1 MRSIRG
7 NEIGMIFQDPLTSL
21 NPTMTIGK
29 QIAEVV
35 SLHREVSKEQA
46 MDRAAE
52 VLDLVGIPR
61 VRERIKEYPHQFS
74 GGMRQRVMIAMALAC
89 EPKLLIADEP
99 TTALDVTIQ
108 KQILE
113 LIDDLRLRLGMSV
126 ILVTHDLGVIAGR
139 ADRVAV
145 MYAGQIAE
153 LTDTE
158 TLFAR
163 PRHPYTEALFQSL
176 PDKAAEAGERLYS
189 IPGLP
194 PDLVNPPTGCRFA
207 ARCRY
212 VTDRCREE
220 EPSLTAEVVGHSSA
234 ASTPS
239 GRRSAARPADVVDY
253 NQSALEAP
261 VEGPGIGDVLL
272 DVEHLVKDYPV
283 TKGAVLQRR
292 VGLAQRSR
300 GRELHDPQ
308 RRDVRPGRRVRLREE
323 HHRQAG
329 RRPGEADRRRDQLRG
344 QGPGEEH
351 RPGVPEGTQEHSAH
365 VPGLLRLPRPA
376 ECGPGRCCASR
387 SSFRASAPRRS
398 SSTRVGDM
406 LDKVGLPR
414 SAADRYPHEFSGGQR
429 QRLGFA
435 RALMLNPQLIVADE
449 PVSALDVSIQAQVL
463 NMMKELQHDLGLTYL
478 FISHD
483 LGVVRYLS
491 EKIGVMYLGKLVEVG
506 PAEEVYLRPAH
517 PYTRGL
523 LDSAP
528 VADPAAE
535 KAKVSEG
542 VTGELPSA
550 IHPPSGC
557 RFRTRC
563 PRAQAICADVEPPMP
578 PFAGEGHLAACH
590 FPLEIAVGAP
600 VDGRGAVH
608 AELAVARRPAEP
620 RSRTAARASS
630 PRGCP
635 LRLPEPG
642 CSAGVAPREALVT
655 ASPQFTTR
663 PQLAGTFGMVASTH
677 WLASAAGMA
686 VLERGGN
693 AFDAAVAAGLV
704 LQVVEPHLNGPAG
717 EVPVIGFD
725 AAAGQPFVL
734 DGQGTAPA
742 AATLE
747 AFAAPRPRPRAG
759 HRPAGCLRASG
770 VRYLD
775 AAAGAVRHAA
785 AARGHGVRDRLRRA
799 RLPDAAGRERRDRG
813 GRRHV
818 PGPLARLGRDLPGRR
833 SPGSWQ
839 PVHQPPAGRRL
850 RAHPGRGRASRRP
863 GASARSRRPGTPS
876 TRVSS
881 PTPSPAYLESAEVM
895 DVTGRRN
902 RGLLTADDLAGW
914 RASAEAPVTRR
925 VPRPDRLQD
934 RAVGSGSCLPPAA
947 WAAGRAWHRGRRG
960 GQR

>member
-1 MRSIRG
+1 VAPLLEITDLRTEIKLREGVVHAVDGVTLGVAQGETLGIVGESGCGKTMTALSIINLLPTGGHIAAGSIALDGQEISSLSEENMRHIRG

-21 NPTMTIGK
+21 NPTMTVGR
-29 QIAEVV
+29 QISEVV
-35 SLHREVSKEQA
+35 RLHRDVTKEQA

-145 MYAGQIAE
+145 MYAGKISE
-153 LTDTE
+153 ITDTE
-158 TLFAR
+158 TLFTR
-163 PRHPYTEALFQSL
+163 PRHPYTEALFQAL

-194 PDLVNPPTGCRFA
+194 PDLVHPPAGCRFA

-212 VTDRCREE
+212 ATDRCRTE
-220 EPSLTAEVVGHSSA
+220 EPPLAGEVAGHEFRCFYPVGPSERTATGRLASYGASA
-234 ASTPS
+234 PAEERETP
-239 GRRSAARPADVVDY
+239 
-253 NQSALEAP
+253 E
-261 VEGPGIGDVLL
+261 IGDTLL
-272 DVEHLVKDYPV
+272 DVSHLVKDYAV

-292 VGLAQRSR
+292 VGWLSAVADVNFTIRAGETFGLVGES
-300 GRELHDPQ
+300 GCGKSTIGKLVVGLEKPTSGSISFEGKDLSKSSAREYRRERRNIQLMFQDSYASLDP
-308 RRDVRPGRRVRLREE
+308 RMRAGTLLREPLVIQGIGTRE
-323 HHRQAG
+323 EQREKV
-329 RRPGEADRRRDQLRG
+329 GE
-344 QGPGEEH
+344 
-351 RPGVPEGTQEHSAH
+351 
-365 VPGLLRLPRPA
+365 
-376 ECGPGRCCASR
+376 
-387 SSFRASAPRRS
+387 
-398 SSTRVGDM
+398 M

-463 NMMKELQHDLGLTYL
+463 NMMKELQRDLGLTYL

-528 VADPAAE
+528 VADPEAE

-542 VTGELPSA
+542 VRGELPSA

-563 PRAQAICADVEPPMP
+563 PRAQAICADAEPPMT

-590 FPLEIAVGAP
+590 FPLEIPVGAP
-600 VDGRGAVH
+600 L
-608 AELAVARRPAEP
+608 E
-620 RSRTAARASS
+620 TAT
-630 PRGCP
+630 
-635 LRLPEPG
+635 
-642 CSAGVAPREALVT
+642 T
-655 ASPQFTTR
+655 AS
-663 PQLAGTFGMVASTH
+663 
-677 WLASAAGMA
+677 
-686 VLERGGN
+686 E
-693 AFDAAVAAGLV
+693 
-704 LQVVEPHLNGPAG
+704 
-717 EVPVIGFD
+717 
-725 AAAGQPFVL
+725 
-734 DGQGTAPA
+734 
-742 AATLE
+742 
-747 AFAAPRPRPRAG
+747 
-759 HRPAGCLRASG
+759 
-770 VRYLD
+770 
-775 AAAGAVRHAA
+775 
-785 AARGHGVRDRLRRA
+785 
-799 RLPDAAGRERRDRG
+799 
-813 GRRHV
+813 
-818 PGPLARLGRDLPGRR
+818 
-833 SPGSWQ
+833 
-839 PVHQPPAGRRL
+839 
-850 RAHPGRGRASRRP
+850 
-863 GASARSRRPGTPS
+863 
-876 TRVSS
+876 
-881 PTPSPAYLESAEVM
+881 
-895 DVTGRRN
+895 
-902 RGLLTADDLAGW
+902 
-914 RASAEAPVTRR
+914 
-925 VPRPDRLQD
+925 
-934 RAVGSGSCLPPAA
+934 
-947 WAAGRAWHRGRRG
+947 
-960 GQR
+960 